1 VVNGSPVEVLRIL
14 LDPDSSTSILGPASE
29 VEVLQSEHG
38 QQVVRIRVEAS
49 GHVGQVSLSMVGTA
63 RPLLVT

>member
-1 VVNGSPVEVLRIL
+1 MVNGSPVEVVRAL
-14 LDPDSSTSILGPASE
+14 LDPGSSTSILGPASE

-49 GHVGQVSLSMVGTA
+49 GHVGQVSSWVGA
-63 RPLLVT
+63 ERWIR